1 MTSTMEEMGKLTY
14 GTELEYV
21 NITRENAA
29 RAIHSVTGG
38 TVNHHGGGYD
48 EWRVTA
54 PDGRVWNS

>member
-1 MTSTMEEMGKLTY
+1 MGNTMEEMKTLTY

-21 NITRENAA
+21 NITREKAA
-29 RAIHSVTGG
+29 RAIQSVTGG
-38 TVNHHGGGYD
+38 TVSHHGGDYD